1 MKTSQELEQ
10 QIAELQKELEIVKE
24 KEQEKSEFLPEGFKR
39 EGALN
44 LLYDPKGIDMDH
56 AFQWESTPQGS
67 TYWEIICDDL
77 YWKKIT
83 KLPDDAIIQIQQ
95 WVITSYRKQLGE

>member
-24 KEQEKSEFLPEGFKR
+24 KEKSEFFPEGFKR
-39 EGALN
+39 DFALN
-44 LLYDPKGIDMDH
+44 LLNEPTGNDMDL

-67 TYWEIICDDL
+67 TYWDNICDDL
-77 YWKKIT
+77 YWRRIT